1 MKLLIQNGRVI
12 DPSQKLD
19 AIKDILIED
28 GKVKAIDQPGAFAAV
43 KFDSAA
49 GDKIF
54 DAKDCIVAPGFIDVH
69 VHLREPGLEYKETIA
84 SGTLAALHGGFTSV
98 SAMANTKPVNDNA
111 LVTKYILEKAR
122 EADHARV
129 FPIGAV
135 SKGMKGE
142 ELAEIGMMVEAGARA
157 ISDDGLPVMN
167 SYLMRKAMEYAR
179 TFDVPIISH
188 AEDLNLS
195 QAGHT
200 AGAPMNEGAVSSLL
214 GYRGNPNASEEIM
227 VSREIALA
235 RLTGAKVHI
244 AHLSTKEAIE
254 QVKRAKEAGLSVTA
268 EVTPHHLMLNDQFIL
283 SGKHTCV
290 HHQSRTDYKMA
301 PPLRSEADQ
310 AALLEALNRGVIDMI
325 GSDHA
330 PHGCVDKEVEFEL
343 AANGILGLQT
353 TVPLMLDLVHA
364 NQLSL
369 LRMIESLTV
378 APAKLLQLH
387 GMGTLKPGSFGDVTI
402 LELKKDWT
410 LTPALVASKSKNSP
424 FLGRKFKG
432 AVRATI
438 VAGQVKYEAPR

>member
-1 MKLLIQNGRVI
+1 MKILIQNGRVI
-12 DPSQKLD
+12 DPSQNLD
-19 AIKDILIED
+19 SQKDILIED
-28 GKVKAIDQPGAFAAV
+28 GKVKAIDSPGAFASV
-43 KFDSAA
+43 KFDLAA
-49 GDKIF
+49 GDQILNV
-54 DAKDCIVAPGFIDVH
+54 KDCVVVPGFIDVH

-111 LVTKYILEKAR
+111 MVTKYILEKAR
-122 EADHARV
+122 EANYARV

-135 SKGMKGE
+135 TKGMKGE

-195 QAGHT
+195 QAGHPS
-200 AGAPMNEGAVSSLL
+200 GAPMNEGAVSSLL

-235 RLTGAKVHI
+235 RLTGAKVHL

-254 QVKRAKEAGLSVTA
+254 QVKRAKEAGLLVTA
-268 EVTPHHLMLNDQFIL
+268 EVTPHHLMMNDQFLL
-283 SGKHTCV
+283 SGRHTCV

-310 AALLEALNRGVIDMI
+310 AALLEALKSGIIDMVA
-325 GSDHA
+325 SDHA

-353 TVPLMLDLVHA
+353 TVPLLLELVHA
-364 NQLSL
+364 NHLSL
-369 LRMIESLTV
+369 QRMIESLTL

-387 GMGTLKPGSFGDVTI
+387 GLGTLKPGSMGDVTI
-402 LELKKDWT
+402 LDLKKDWT
-410 LTPALVASKSKNSP
+410 LTPERVVSKSKNSP

-432 AVRATI
+432 MVWATL
-438 VAGQVKYEAPR
+438 VAGQIKYKVIE